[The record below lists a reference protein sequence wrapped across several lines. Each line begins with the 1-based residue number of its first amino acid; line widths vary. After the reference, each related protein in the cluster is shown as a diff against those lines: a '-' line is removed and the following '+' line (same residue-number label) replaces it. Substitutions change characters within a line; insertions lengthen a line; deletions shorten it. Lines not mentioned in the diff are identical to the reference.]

1 MKSLWAPWRLQYVS
15 APPPAHGGCFF
26 CEAWKDTGNEAAH
39 LLLYRSRLAFVM
51 MNRFPY
57 SVGHLMV
64 APVRHIG
71 NMEDAT
77 PEEAADL
84 WRISVLCKTIL
95 HRVMRTGGCNVG
107 INQGTCAGAGVLD
120 HLHVHVVPR
129 WNGDTNFMP
138 VLSGARV
145 MPQALDACYADL
157 RPEFLARDGSDKEC
171 PDKECPGN
179 ENAEEENP
187 RKDAASAVSA
197 PPPPCRDPAHPGNPA
212 RKDAP

>member
-1 MKSLWAPWRLQYVS
+1 MKPLWAPWRLQYVS
-15 APPPAHGGCFF
+15 APPETRNGCFF
-26 CEAWKDTGNEAAH
+26 CDAWTDTGNESAH
-39 LLLYRSRLAFVM
+39 RLLCRGRLAFVM

-77 PEEAADL
+77 PEEAAEL
-84 WRISVLCKTIL
+84 WHLAVLCKTIQQDAI
-95 HRVMRTGGCNVG
+95 HAQGCNLG

-120 HLHVHVVPR
+120 HLHLHVVPR

-138 VLSGARV
+138 VLSGSRV

-157 RPEFLARDGSDKEC
+157 RPLFA
-171 PDKECPGN
+171 PH
-179 ENAEEENP
+179 
-187 RKDAASAVSA
+187 DAA
-197 PPPPCRDPAHPGNPA
+197 HT
-212 RKDAP
+212 DAPKDTP